1 MSKIYD
7 TLGRKY
13 KNKGI
18 DGMQDFGVGRL
29 LFFLI
34 KFKLLDFHCLVLL
47 TLQGSSNSLS
57 REKRETLRKK
67 LVSLTLKRKSKI
79 TKVGDVSDSS

>member
-18 DGMQDFGVGRL
+18 DGVQDFGVGVL
-29 LFFLI
+29 LFP
-34 KFKLLDFHCLVLL
+34 
-47 TLQGSSNSLS
+47 
-57 REKRETLRKK
+57 
-67 LVSLTLKRKSKI
+67 
-79 TKVGDVSDSS
+79 